1 MVQDEWIVEMIDI
14 EAAFLEA
21 ELDEDIY
28 IEWPEG
34 VEEFGFFSRD
44 ERDGRSLSQVG
55 MSYVWLCP
63 VTTHVLQD
71 LCKTSEVNGIDS
83 KSF

>member
-1 MVQDEWIVEMIDI
+1 MVEDGWTVEMIDI

-34 VEEFGFFSRD
+34 VEEFGYFSCAEMD
-44 ERDGRSLSQVG
+44 GQCLKLERAMRAIAID
-55 MSYVWLCP
+55 
-63 VTTHVLQD
+63 VLQD
-71 LCKTSEVNGIDS
+71 LCETFEVDGFDA
-83 KSF
+83 KLG